1 MESIYVK
8 ARTLPEA
15 WEQAVRECW
24 EKGARFR
31 TQYDKPTDPESR
43 DVACLIHVAEP
54 FAEPRIHKAF
64 PGGLEDLEV
73 YRAEVLY
80 GVHDHWIAPEEGKWE
95 YTYHERLR
103 AYKVPGLPEPID
115 QIAEVVRMLKETP
128 YTRRAQAVTWQA
140 WNDLGIHD
148 PACLQRM
155 WFRVEEAPAGQGRD
169 GRADATLRPCS
180 AKPSASPCVAGFAEQ
195 GATQGEAESSASLRA
210 YSAEAA
216 ASAAKAGS
224 TSRLNLVI
232 HIRSND
238 AFKAA
243 FMNMYA
249 FTELQR
255 EVARQLGVEPGEYV
269 HVADSFHIY
278 GSYFAE
284 FEGFLRLLEKRPD
297 RYYTTEFARPVF
309 EDGARRVLAEAD
321 LPAEARSAIQ
331 KRLAELGSA
340 EG

>member
-1 MESIYVK
+1 MKSIRVE

-15 WEQAVRECW
+15 WETAVRTCW
-24 EKGARFR
+24 ETGARFR
-31 TQYDKPTDPESR
+31 TEYDKPSDPESR
-43 DVACLIHVAEP
+43 DVACLIHVTEP

-64 PGGLEDLEV
+64 PGGLDDLEV

-80 GVHDHWIAPEEGKWE
+80 GVHDHWIAPKEGKWE
-95 YTYHERLR
+95 YTYHERLF
-103 AYKVPGLPEPID
+103 AYRVPGIGEPID
-115 QIAEVVRMLKETP
+115 QIAAVVAKLRQTP

-140 WNDLGIHD
+140 WNDIGIAD

-155 WFRVEEAPAGQGRD
+155 WFRVEPCPDGRD
-169 GRADATLRPCS
+169 
-180 AKPSASPCVAGFAEQ
+180 
-195 GATQGEAESSASLRA
+195 
-210 YSAEAA
+210 
-216 ASAAKAGS
+216 
-224 TSRLNLVI
+224 RLNLVI

-255 EVARQLGVEPGEYV
+255 DVAGRVGVEPGQYL

-284 FEGFLRLLEKRPD
+284 FEGFLNLVAKRPD
-297 RYYTTEFARPVF
+297 RYFTTEFARPMF
-309 EDGARRVLAEAD
+309 EDGVRRVLGEAD
-321 LPAEARSAIQ
+321 LPPD
-331 KRLAELGSA
+331 KRRTMEVRLRELS
-340 EG
+340 ERT

>member
-1 MESIYVK
+1 MKSIHVQ

-15 WEQAVRECW
+15 WETAVRRCW
-24 EKGARFR
+24 DEGARFR
-31 TQYDKPTDPESR
+31 TQYDKPGDPESR
-43 DVACLIHVAEP
+43 DVACLIHVTEP

-64 PGGLEDLEV
+64 PGGLDDLEA

-103 AYKVPGLPEPID
+103 SYRVPGVAEPID
-115 QIAEVVRMLKETP
+115 QIAEVVRLLRETP

-140 WNDLGIHD
+140 WQDLGIGD

-155 WFRVEEAPAGQGRD
+155 WFRVEK
-169 GRADATLRPCS
+169 DASGGPD
-180 AKPSASPCVAGFAEQ
+180 
-195 GATQGEAESSASLRA
+195 
-210 YSAEAA
+210 
-216 ASAAKAGS
+216 
-224 TSRLNLVI
+224 RLNLVI

-243 FMNMYA
+243 FMNMFA

-255 EVARQLGVEPGEYV
+255 EVAAELGVAVGEYV

-284 FEGFLRLLEKRPD
+284 FEGFLKMIEARPD
-297 RYYTTEFARPVF
+297 RYFTTAFARPVF
-309 EDGARRVLAEAD
+309 EDGVRRVLGEKD
-321 LPAEARSAIQ
+321 LPADKRARMA
-331 KRLAELGSA
+331 KRLDELRGAEDA
-340 EG
+340 

>member
-1 MESIYVK
+1 MTCTRAAPKGSNENRDMESIYIK
-8 ARTLPEA
+8 ARTLPEG

-31 TQYDKPTDPESR
+31 TQYDKPGVPESR

-103 AYKVPGLPEPID
+103 AYKVPGRAEPID
-115 QIAEVVRMLKETP
+115 QIAEVVRLLRETP

-140 WNDLGIHD
+140 WNDLGIRD

-155 WFRVEEAPAGQGRD
+155 WFRIEEGRE
-169 GRADATLRPCS
+169 G
-180 AKPSASPCVAGFAEQ
+180 KPD
-195 GATQGEAESSASLRA
+195 
-210 YSAEAA
+210 
-216 ASAAKAGS
+216 
-224 TSRLNLVI
+224 RLNLAI

-255 EVARQLGVEPGEYV
+255 EVAAELGVEPGEYV

-284 FEGFLRLLEKRPD
+284 FEGFLRLVEKRPD
-297 RYYTTEFARPVF
+297 RYYTTAFARPVF
-309 EDGARRVLAEAD
+309 VDGARRVLAEKD
-321 LPAEARSAIQ
+321 LPAAARAAME
-331 KRLAELGSA
+331 KRLADLESGG
-340 EG
+340 EE

>member
-1 MESIYVK
+1 MGLRILPHPLERCRTIGLARQAGLHYNRRTSQDKPDGRPTRIHGFGEPMKSIHII
-8 ARTLPEA
+8 ARTLPEG
-15 WEQAVRECW
+15 WETAVLRTW
-24 EKGARFR
+24 EEGARFK
-31 TQYDKPTDPESR
+31 TQYDKPGDPESR

-103 AYKVPGLPEPID
+103 SYRVPGAAEPID
-115 QIAEVVRMLKETP
+115 QVAEVVRMLRDAP
-128 YTRRAQAVTWQA
+128 HTRRAQAVTWQA
-140 WNDLGIHD
+140 WRDLGIAD

-155 WFRVEEAPAGQGRD
+155 WFRVEEPQ
-169 GRADATLRPCS
+169 
-180 AKPSASPCVAGFAEQ
+180 
-195 GATQGEAESSASLRA
+195 AES
-210 YSAEAA
+210 
-216 ASAAKAGS
+216 GGP
-224 TSRLNLVI
+224 RLNLVV

-255 EVARQLGVEPGEYV
+255 QVAGEVGVAPGEYV

-278 GSYFAE
+278 GSYFDE
-284 FEGFLRLLEKRPD
+284 FEGFLKMLEARPD
-297 RYYTTEFARPVF
+297 RYFTTGFAAPMF
-309 EDGARRVLAEAD
+309 ADGVRRVLAEDD
-321 LPAEARSAIQ
+321 LPPD
-331 KRLAELGSA
+331 KRAAMERRLQELAPTEETA
-340 EG
+340 T

>member
-15 WEQAVRECW
+15 WEQAVRACW

-31 TQYDKPTDPESR
+31 TQYDKPDDPESR

-54 FAEPRIHKAF
+54 FSEPRIHKAF

-80 GVHDHWIAPEEGKWE
+80 GVHDHWVAPEEGKWE

-103 AYKVPGLPEPID
+103 AYKVPGRAEPID

-140 WNDLGIHD
+140 WNDLGIRD

-155 WFRVEEAPAGQGRD
+155 WFRVEEGRE
-169 GRADATLRPCS
+169 GRAD
-180 AKPSASPCVAGFAEQ
+180 
-195 GATQGEAESSASLRA
+195 
-210 YSAEAA
+210 
-216 ASAAKAGS
+216 
-224 TSRLNLVI
+224 RLNLAI

-249 FTELQR
+249 FTELQG
-255 EVARQLGVEPGEYV
+255 EVAREVGVEPGEYV

-297 RYYTTEFARPVF
+297 RYYTTAFARPMF

-321 LPAEARSAIQ
+321 LPAEARSAMEN
-331 KRLAELGSA
+331 RLAELGSA

>member
-31 TQYDKPTDPESR
+31 TQYDKPSDPESR

-103 AYKVPGLPEPID
+103 AYKVPGREEPID
-115 QIAEVVRMLKETP
+115 QIAEVVRMLRQTP

-140 WNDLGIHD
+140 WNDLGIRD

-155 WFRVEEAPAGQGRD
+155 WFRVEEGRD
-169 GRADATLRPCS
+169 GRADATLR
-180 AKPSASPCVAGFAEQ
+180 
-195 GATQGEAESSASLRA
+195 SSASLR
-210 YSAEAA
+210 
-216 ASAAKAGS
+216 S
-224 TSRLNLVI
+224 TSRLNLAI

-255 EVARQLGVEPGEYV
+255 EVARQVGVEPGEYM

-321 LPAEARSAIQ
+321 LPAEARSAME

>member
-31 TQYDKPTDPESR
+31 TQYDKPDDPESR

-103 AYKVPGLPEPID
+103 AYKVPGRPEPID
-115 QIAEVVRMLKETP
+115 QIAEVVRMLKDTP

-140 WNDLGIHD
+140 WNDLGIRD

-155 WFRVEEAPAGQGRD
+155 WFRVEEGPNPNGAGGAGPAGQGRE
-169 GRADATLRPCS
+169 GREDATLR
-180 AKPSASPCVAGFAEQ
+180 
-195 GATQGEAESSASLRA
+195 SSASLR
-210 YSAEAA
+210 
-216 ASAAKAGS
+216 S
-224 TSRLNLVI
+224 TRRLNLAI

-255 EVARQLGVEPGEYV
+255 EVARQVGVEPGEYM

-321 LPAEARSAIQ
+321 LPAEARSAME

>member
-15 WEQAVRECW
+15 WERAVRECW

-31 TQYDKPTDPESR
+31 TQYDKPDDPESR

-103 AYKVPGLPEPID
+103 AYKVPGRPEPID
-115 QIAEVVRMLKETP
+115 QIAEVVRLLRETP

-140 WNDLGIHD
+140 WNDLGIRD

-155 WFRVEEAPAGQGRD
+155 WFRIEEGRD
-169 GRADATLRPCS
+169 GKPDATLR
-180 AKPSASPCVAGFAEQ
+180 
-195 GATQGEAESSASLRA
+195 SSASLR
-210 YSAEAA
+210 
-216 ASAAKAGS
+216 S
-224 TSRLNLVI
+224 TSRLNLAI

-255 EVARQLGVEPGEYV
+255 EVAREVGVEPGEYV

-278 GSYFAE
+278 GSYFGE

-309 EDGARRVLAEAD
+309 ADGARRVLGEAD
-321 LPAEARSAIQ
+321 LPPAARDAMER
-331 KRLAELGSA
+331 RLADLESA
-340 EG
+340 GEE

>member
-31 TQYDKPTDPESR
+31 TQYDKPDDPESR

-103 AYKVPGLPEPID
+103 AYKVPGREEPID

-140 WNDLGIHD
+140 WNDLGIRD

-155 WFRVEEAPAGQGRD
+155 WFRVEEAPNPNGAGGAGPAGQGRE
-169 GRADATLRPCS
+169 GRA
-180 AKPSASPCVAGFAEQ
+180 
-195 GATQGEAESSASLRA
+195 
-210 YSAEAA
+210 
-216 ASAAKAGS
+216 
-224 TSRLNLVI
+224 SRLDLAI

-255 EVARQLGVEPGEYV
+255 EVARELGVEPGEYV

-297 RYYTTEFARPVF
+297 RYYTTAFARPVF

-321 LPAEARSAIQ
+321 LPAEARSAVQ
-331 KRLAELGSA
+331 KRLAELGSGS
-340 EG
+340 EE

>member
-1 MESIYVK
+1 MKSIHVE
-8 ARTLPEA
+8 APTLPQA
-15 WEQAVRECW
+15 WETAVRRCW
-24 EKGARFR
+24 QEGARFR
-31 TQYDKPTDPESR
+31 TQYDKPGDPESR

-103 AYKVPGLPEPID
+103 AYRVPRMDEPID
-115 QIAEVVRMLKETP
+115 QIAEVVRLLKETP

-140 WNDLGIHD
+140 WQDVGIGD

-155 WFRVEEAPAGQGRD
+155 WFRVEKDEGGGPD
-169 GRADATLRPCS
+169 
-180 AKPSASPCVAGFAEQ
+180 
-195 GATQGEAESSASLRA
+195 
-210 YSAEAA
+210 
-216 ASAAKAGS
+216 
-224 TSRLNLVI
+224 RLNLII

-243 FMNMYA
+243 FMNMFA

-255 EVARQLGVEPGEYV
+255 QVAAEVGVVPGEYV

-278 GSYFAE
+278 GSYFEE
-284 FEGFLRLLEKRPD
+284 FEGFLKMIEARPD
-297 RYYTTEFARPVF
+297 RYFTSEFARPMF
-309 EDGARRVLAEAD
+309 EDGARRLLAEED
-321 LPAEARSAIQ
+321 LPPDKRAVME
-331 KRLAELGSA
+331 KRLEELKSA
-340 EG
+340 EGT

>member
-15 WEQAVRECW
+15 WEQAVRACW

-31 TQYDKPTDPESR
+31 TQYDKPDDPESR

-103 AYKVPGLPEPID
+103 AYKVPGRAEPID

-140 WNDLGIHD
+140 WKDLGIHD

-155 WFRVEEAPAGQGRD
+155 WFRVEEGRD
-169 GRADATLRPCS
+169 GRADATLR
-180 AKPSASPCVAGFAEQ
+180 
-195 GATQGEAESSASLRA
+195 SSASLRA
-210 YSAEAA
+210 YSAEAS

-224 TSRLNLVI
+224 TSRLNLAI

-255 EVARQLGVEPGEYV
+255 EVARELGVEPGEYV

-284 FEGFLRLLEKRPD
+284 FEGFLRLVEKRPD
-297 RYYTTEFARPVF
+297 RYYTTAFARPVF
-309 EDGARRVLAEAD
+309 EDGVRRVLAEAD
-321 LPAEARSAIQ
+321 LPAEARAAIQ

>member
-1 MESIYVK
+1 MKSIHVK
-8 ARTLPEA
+8 ARTLPEG
-15 WEQAVRECW
+15 WETAVRRCW
-24 EKGARFR
+24 EEGGRFR
-31 TQYDKPTDPESR
+31 TQYDKPGDPESR

-95 YTYHERLR
+95 YTYHERLFR
-103 AYKVPGLPEPID
+103 YEVPGRAEPID
-115 QIAEVVRMLKETP
+115 QIEAVVRMLRETP
-128 YTRRAQAVTWQA
+128 HTRRAQAVTWQA
-140 WNDLGIHD
+140 WKDLGIAD

-155 WFRVEEAPAGQGRD
+155 WFRIEE
-169 GRADATLRPCS
+169 
-180 AKPSASPCVAGFAEQ
+180 
-195 GATQGEAESSASLRA
+195 GE
-210 YSAEAA
+210 
-216 ASAAKAGS
+216 GGG
-224 TSRLNLVI
+224 RLNLVV

-255 EVARQLGVEPGEYV
+255 EVARELGVEPGEYL

-278 GSYFAE
+278 GSYFDE
-284 FEGFLRLLEKRPD
+284 FEGFLRLVEKRPD
-297 RYYTTEFARPVF
+297 RYWTTDFARPMF
-309 EDGARRVLAEAD
+309 EEGARRVLSEKD
-321 LPAEARSAIQ
+321 LPRQARAAME
-331 KRLAELGSA
+331 KRRDELTSTAG
-340 EG
+340 E